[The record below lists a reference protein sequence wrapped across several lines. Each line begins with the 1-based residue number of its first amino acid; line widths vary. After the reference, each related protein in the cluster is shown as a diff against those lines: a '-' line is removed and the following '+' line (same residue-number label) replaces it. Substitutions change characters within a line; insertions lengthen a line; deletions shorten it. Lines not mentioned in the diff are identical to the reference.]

1 MGPFFLGIDGGGT
14 SCRARLADNTGVVLG
29 EGFSG
34 SANLT
39 LGIDAAAKSLQ
50 AATTAAIAAAGL
62 SGPCLGNIHA
72 GFGLA
77 GANVP
82 GLAAEIQSVSFGF
95 ATLKVASD
103 AVIACLGAHGGADG
117 AILILGTGSQGLAM
131 IQGRSHT
138 IGGWGFALSDEGS
151 GAILGRAAL
160 RTALRALEGLGP
172 ASALTADI
180 LAQFDHDPAKMVL
193 WAQSATPRDY
203 GHFAPRV
210 FTHHHKND
218 AVARSLLDDSLSQIT
233 MMIERLHAL
242 GARRIAL
249 MGGLADPI
257 APLLPA
263 HVRPWLTQPLGDSMD
278 GALQLARQ
286 EPAQRGK
293 RA

>member
-14 SCRARLADNTGVVLG
+14 SCRARLADSAGTVLG
-29 EGFSG
+29 EGLSG

-39 LGIDAAAKSLQ
+39 LGIDTAAHALR
-50 AATTAAIAAAGL
+50 AATDAALIAAGL
-62 SGPCLGNIHA
+62 PEQCKRNIHA

-82 GLAAEIQSVSFGF
+82 SLAAELQSVSFGF
-95 ATLKVASD
+95 ATLNLASD

-131 IQGRSHT
+131 IDGQVHT
-138 IGGWGFALSDEGS
+138 IGGWGFSVSDEGS

-160 RTALRALEGLGP
+160 RAALRAHEGFGP
-172 ASALTADI
+172 ASPLTTDI

-203 GHFAPRV
+203 GHFAPHL

-218 AVARSLLDDSLSQIT
+218 AVAHALLSDSVTQIT
-233 MMIERLHAL
+233 AMIERLRAL
-242 GARRIAL
+242 GATRIAL
-249 MGGLADPI
+249 MGGLAAPCT
-257 APLLPA
+257 PLLPA
-263 HVRPWLTQPLGDSMD
+263 HVHPWLTQPQGDAMD
-278 GALQLARQ
+278 GALQLAHQ
-286 EPAQRGK
+286 GK
-293 RA
+293 KP